1 MSSIQLALKQS
12 AGLPEAVVFGPKSRQ
27 VGRNPLQPGGLFNR
41 GKNVKI
47 SHMTEK
53 SMNFIKL
60 QGVGNDFVLID
71 GRELDLTGVDLKDL
85 AIEVCDRH
93 FGVGADGLLLV
104 LTSEKANY
112 RMRIF
117 NPDGSEPEMCGN
129 GIRCFAKYVYE
140 KDKLKCDVISVETL
154 AGIIVPAIIED
165 GGVVSGIEVD
175 MGAPRKSQ
183 KSKVKSQNF
192 DFWEVNMGNPH
203 AVIFSND
210 LSNINLSEIGPQ
222 IENDPQFPDR
232 TNVEFV
238 KVLSKSEIEVI
249 VWERGAGITLAC
261 GTGACASVVAANL
274 AGLTGR
280 KVLVHLPGGDLNI
293 EWQETDD
300 HVLMSGPAEAV
311 FTGQWPIR

>member
-27 VGRNPLQPGGLFNR
+27 VGRNSLQPGGLFNR

-71 GRELDLTGVDLKDL
+71 GRELDLTGVDLKNL
-85 AIEVCDRH
+85 SIEICDRH

-104 LTSEKANY
+104 LPSEKANY

-154 AGIIVPAIIED
+154 AGIIVPAIIEE

-175 MGAPRKSQ
+175 MGIPK
-183 KSKVKSQNF
+183 KTGKFVIGTF
-192 DFWEVNMGNPH
+192 DISAISMGNPH
-203 AVIFSND
+203 AVIFADD
-210 LSNINLSEIGPQ
+210 LSAINLPEVGPL
-222 IENDPQFPDR
+222 IENHANFPNR

-238 KVLSKSEIEVI
+238 KVISKTEIEII
-249 VWERGAGITLAC
+249 VWERGAGVTLAC

-293 EWQETDD
+293 EWQESDD

-311 FTGQWPIR
+311 FTGQWPLR